1 MNTGEKIAKLRASRS
16 WSQPQ
21 LAEQMSVSQS
31 TVAMWE
37 SGKRKVSAE
46 DLLKLS
52 QIFHVTTD
60 YLLGNNQTP
69 KWANEK
75 DANDLAAFLKDNA
88 GSMTYKGENLTEDE
102 KEKLEIAMTQIFW
115 KRHKHD

>member
-1 MNTGEKIAKLRASRS
+1 MNTGEKIAKLRISHS

-21 LAEQMSVSQS
+21 LAEKMSVSQS

-52 QIFHVTTD
+52 QLFHVTTD

-75 DANDLAAFLKDNA
+75 DTNDLARFLKENA
-88 GSMTYKGENLTEDE
+88 GSMTYQGKNLTEDE